1 MARLLIE
8 YRNMMQY
15 LSSYIFI
22 SVCFVLTSCQNSKHI
37 NRIPYN
43 RGDSPLEVAL
53 MKYDRAIQMDAYS
66 KLQNMKSHCNELFD
80 YAREINKNVAEAEV
94 TRCNAVDAALV
105 ELYAEF
111 YTAVEFDLAEV
122 SAIQAELEAVPED
135 PPNVLAELESTMA
148 GVEFVLDLC
157 DATVLNAA
165 VEEFAV
171 AGAEFD
177 AVWAEYEAPWA
188 EVDAAWAEY
197 EATWAGY
204 EAALEE
210 TEVALLECGAVPYLQ
225 RWDINELW
233 WLWAALSS

>member
-1 MARLLIE
+1 MK
-8 YRNMMQY
+8 Y
-15 LSSYIFI
+15 LFPCILI

-37 NRIPYN
+37 NRSPHN

-94 TRCNAVDAALV
+94 TRCNAIDAALA

-111 YTAVEFDLAEV
+111 YTAVEFDLAKV

-135 PPNVLAELESTMA
+135 PPNVMTELESTMA
-148 GVEFVLDLC
+148 GVEFVLDRC
-157 DATVLNAA
+157 DATALNAS

-177 AVWAEYEAPWA
+177 AVWADHEAPWA
-188 EVDAAWAEY
+188 EVDAAGAEY

-210 TEVALLECGAVPYLQ
+210 AEVALLECGAVPYSQ
-225 RWDINELW
+225 RWDGDELW
-233 WLWAALSS
+233 WLWVALSS